1 LSAWNCRSAGIW
13 RAPRYRVNFVFP
25 TKEYE
30 RTRTEVLIETFIRKQ
45 LRLKAHTVTKVEE
58 TDDSM
63 LVYIDRLGKRLLRC
77 GVCRQRCLEV
87 HDISKEREWRDL
99 SMRKLPLKLR
109 YRPRRVECPRCG
121 VRVEDFPWAEPWA
134 RVTTALSNAVAVLA
148 RELSWKG
155 TAREYGLNWK
165 SVATIVKRAVQ
176 YGLKHRKRPPVHAI
190 GIDEVSRRKGQVYLT
205 VVYDLERRVLLWV
218 GDDRT
223 EEAVRPFFTKEM
235 GKRRCQTLQVVCMDM
250 WAAYAKLV
258 RDHAVNAQILFDRF
272 HIVKHLNE
280 AVDAARRDLWR
291 QLTTKERVSF
301 KGTRWLLLKNPWNLN
316 SGQKERLS
324 TLVRWNSPLVRAWYL
339 KESFQLFWTYKQP
352 WRAKQHLLKWMNSA
366 MRSRLE
372 PFKKFV
378 GMLRSHLD
386 GVLAWTDTRLS
397 NGAVEG
403 MNNKI
408 KSISHRSFGFRTAE
422 NFIAAIY
429 HCCARLPLPVER

>member
-1 LSAWNCRSAGIW
+1 M
-13 RAPRYRVNFVFP
+13 FP

-30 RTRTEVLIETFIRKQ
+30 RTRTEVRIETFIRKQ

-58 TDDSM
+58 TDECM
-63 LVYIDRLGKRLLRC
+63 RVYIDRLGKRLLRC
-77 GVCRQRCLEV
+77 GVCRQRCQEV
-87 HDISKEREWRDL
+87 HDIRKERVWRDL
-99 SMRKLPLKLR
+99 SMRKLPLRLL

-165 SVATIVKRAVQ
+165 SVATIVKRAVD
-176 YGLKHRKRPPVHAI
+176 YGLKHRARPPVHVI

-223 EEAVRPFFTKEM
+223 EEAVRPFFTQEM
-235 GKRRCQTLQVVCMDM
+235 GTRRCRTLRVVCMDM
-250 WAAYAKLV
+250 WAPYAKLV

-272 HIVKHLNE
+272 HIVKHLHE
-280 AVDAARRDLWR
+280 AVEAARRDLWR
-291 QLTTKERVSF
+291 QLTSKERVTF

-316 SGQKERLS
+316 NQQKERLS

-352 WRAKQHLLKWMNSA
+352 WRAKQLLLKWMTSA
-366 MRSRLE
+366 LRSKLE

-378 GMLRSHLD
+378 GMLRSHLE
-386 GVLAWTDTRLS
+386 GVLAWTETRLS

-408 KSISHRSFGFRTAE
+408 KSISHRSFGFRSAT

>member
-1 LSAWNCRSAGIW
+1 M
-13 RAPRYRVNFVFP
+13 FP

-45 LRLKAHTVTKVEE
+45 LHLKAHTVTKVEE
-58 TDDSM
+58 TDEYM
-63 LVYIDRLGKRLLRC
+63 LVHIDRLGKRLLRC

-87 HDISKEREWRDL
+87 HDIRPEREWRDL

-134 RVTTALSNAVAVLA
+134 RVTTALSHAVAVLA

-165 SVATIVKRAVQ
+165 SVATMVKRAVQ
-176 YGLKHRKRPPVHAI
+176 YGLEHRKRPPVHAI

-218 GDDRT
+218 GEDRT
-223 EEAVRPFFTKEM
+223 EEAVRPFFTQEM
-235 GKRRCQTLQVVCMDM
+235 GKRRCQTLQLVCMDM

-258 RDHAVNAQILFDRF
+258 RDYAVNAQILFDRF

-291 QLTTKERVSF
+291 QLTTQERVTF
-301 KGTRWLLLKNPWNLN
+301 KGTRWLLLKNPWNLS

-339 KESFQLFWTYKQP
+339 KESFQLFWTYRQP
-352 WRAKQHLLKWMNSA
+352 WRAQQHLLKWMNSA

-372 PFKKFV
+372 PFQRFV
-378 GMLRSHLD
+378 GLLRSHLD
-386 GVLAWTDTRLS
+386 GVLAWTKTRLS

>member
-1 LSAWNCRSAGIW
+1 
-13 RAPRYRVNFVFP
+13 VFP

-45 LRLKAHTVTKVEE
+45 LHLKAHTVTKVEE
-58 TDDSM
+58 TDECM
-63 LVYIDRLGKRLLRC
+63 LVYIDRLGNRLLRC
-77 GVCRQRCLEV
+77 GVCRQRCREV
-87 HDISKEREWRDL
+87 HDIRKQREWRDL

-109 YRPRRVECPRCG
+109 YRPRRVECSRCG

-218 GDDRT
+218 GDERT

-280 AVDAARRDLWR
+280 VVDATRRDLWR
-291 QLTTKERVSF
+291 QLTTKQRVGF
-301 KGTRWLLLKNPWNLN
+301 KGTRWLLLKNPWNLS

-339 KESFQLFWTYKQP
+339 KESFQLFWTYRQP

-366 MRSRLE
+366 MRSRLG
-372 PFKKFV
+372 PFQKFV

-386 GVLAWTDTRLS
+386 GVLAWTQTRLS